1 MQEHNTTVWTFLQVV
16 LEQVKL
22 QHPHVTN
29 DKGTLFHERYNNR
42 YNFCN
47 LRHHFDDFH
56 LEQWKQSGTSHGK
69 SACDGIGGT
78 VKRPAT
84 KASLKRPAHN
94 HILTPL
100 DMFSYCESDVTGIK
114 FFYMSSTTIKEN
126 VILLQDRYNAA
137 QTVKGTRQLH
147 RFVPQPLGKLLVY
160 NTSLQASP
168 LTE

>member
-1 MQEHNTTVWTFLQVV
+1 MIFI
-16 LEQVKL
+16 
-22 QHPHVTN
+22 
-29 DKGTLFHERYNNR
+29 
-42 YNFCN
+42 
-47 LRHHFDDFH
+47 
-56 LEQWKQSGTSHGK
+56 WKQSGTSHGK

-94 HILTPL
+94 QILTPL
-100 DMFSYCESDVTGIK
+100 DMSATVSLMSLGSS

-147 RFVPQPLGKLLVY
+147 KFVPLGKLLVY
-160 NTSLQASP
+160 NTSLQHPHQQSESQ
-168 LTE
+168 LKQ